1 MENKISDLLTTVNPP
16 ECSTS
21 DQNSTQ
27 LDDDMVMVQEVAT
40 KCPYTGKE
48 MRDPVKNIHC
58 KHNYD
63 REGITAAMKLRKGKT
78 RCPVPGCVND
88 KPISTSDLEENHE
101 LRLYI
106 DKKNRQHDKK
116 NRKM

>member
-1 MENKISDLLTTVNPP
+1 
-16 ECSTS
+16 
-21 DQNSTQ
+21 
-27 LDDDMVMVQEVAT
+27 MVMVQEVAT

-78 RCPVPGCVND
+78 RCVKNLFL
-88 KPISTSDLEENHE
+88 KQNKQKFALITSCNCHSHPSA
-101 LRLYI
+101 I
-106 DKKNRQHDKK
+106 N
-116 NRKM
+116 